1 MALHAR
7 HGAKPRVTLYE
18 IGGNFPAASCCG
30 PPGQTRLRRAE
41 GRRSS
46 FKFTRDFLPQCNAAA
61 ILFAMKIHSPF
72 FDRIR
77 VKPEMDRQRRRLLP
91 TCQWPGCDREGTHRA
106 PKGRQAEGEYF
117 HYCLDHVK
125 EYNQSYNYF
134 AGMSDA
140 AVYAYQKD
148 ALTGH
153 RPTWKMGTR
162 GPEEKT
168 EGYRDPFGFAGEMGG
183 FDRFEQPV
191 TESRAIRT
199 AERRALEQLGL
210 ELSATAEEIKTRF
223 KELVKKHH
231 PDANGGDRSTEDRLR
246 NVIQAYNT
254 LRQAG
259 FC

>member
-1 MALHAR
+1 
-7 HGAKPRVTLYE
+7 
-18 IGGNFPAASCCG
+18 
-30 PPGQTRLRRAE
+30 
-41 GRRSS
+41 
-46 FKFTRDFLPQCNAAA
+46 
-61 ILFAMKIHSPF
+61 MKIQSPL

-77 VKPEMDRQRRRLLP
+77 VKPEVDRQRRRLLP
-91 TCQWPGCDREGTHRA
+91 ACQWPGCDREGTHRA
-106 PKGRQAEGEYF
+106 PKGRHAEGEYF

-125 EYNQSYNYF
+125 AYNQSYNYF
-134 AGMSDA
+134 AGMSDD

-162 GPEEKT
+162 GAEDNLQGPK
-168 EGYRDPFGFAGEMGG
+168 DPFGFASEMGG
-183 FDRFEQPV
+183 FERFEQPAA
-191 TESRAIRT
+191 ESRAVRT
-199 AERRALEQLGL
+199 TERRALEQLGL
-210 ELSATAEEIKTRF
+210 ELSASAEEIKTRF

-254 LRQAG
+254 LKQAG